1 MNTLVSDLR
10 HDKNS
15 SVCSGAQ
22 KKNKGKPLEVQYDEV
37 QKCAN
42 DMVQTV
48 LMMNIQEVN
57 LSPPQMHYLNLNEAA
72 PR

>member
-1 MNTLVSDLR
+1 VT
-10 HDKNS
+10 
-15 SVCSGAQ
+15 SGTTKTAASALEH

-37 QKCAN
+37 QKCTN